1 MNDKILISVIMPTY
15 NSEKTIEASLKS
27 IRRQEFDQSKV
38 EILVVDGGSSD
49 NTLGIAR
56 RYQTVILENKRRLP
70 EFAKEIGFLQA
81 KGRYAIYLD
90 SDEMFVSR
98 DSFQRRIS
106 FLQKHR
112 KVKNL
117 VSTGMLCKKGETGIN
132 RYANYIGDPFSN
144 YVYDHF
150 DGYNRLEG
158 MKKIYRHVKTD
169 GGYIFRFQS
178 NTCLP
183 LFDALGNMFDLK
195 YAHEMYDR
203 TGDKKNF
210 AANIFYNLAVKS
222 KCAAMLEDDFVIHQ
236 PGMGFLD
243 YMEKLKWRIKNNLF
257 RSEGVGFSAREKS
270 EVMLSKRKYL
280 FMLHNILVFPAL
292 AKAVR
297 LSLHNRDGYFM
308 MHFFI
313 SEILCFMIFWYAIC
327 KILHFPVNIDDRYGR

>member
-132 RYANYIGDPFSN
+132 RY
-144 YVYDHF
+144 
-150 DGYNRLEG
+150 
-158 MKKIYRHVKTD
+158 
-169 GGYIFRFQS
+169 
-178 NTCLP
+178 
-183 LFDALGNMFDLK
+183 
-195 YAHEMYDR
+195 
-203 TGDKKNF
+203 
-210 AANIFYNLAVKS
+210 
-222 KCAAMLEDDFVIHQ
+222 
-236 PGMGFLD
+236 
-243 YMEKLKWRIKNNLF
+243 
-257 RSEGVGFSAREKS
+257 
-270 EVMLSKRKYL
+270 
-280 FMLHNILVFPAL
+280 
-292 AKAVR
+292 
-297 LSLHNRDGYFM
+297 
-308 MHFFI
+308 
-313 SEILCFMIFWYAIC
+313 
-327 KILHFPVNIDDRYGR
+327 